1 MFDWKRKREPCVKT
15 ATGALP
21 LGQIHQFANAT
32 KVLKVELVFDSLVS
46 LVAKSSFRA
55 KKLSDIVFH
64 AYVNADA
71 NAEITRWWC
80 RYLQGCSVGFC
91 LNAKF
96 QAIK

>member
-32 KVLKVELVFDSLVS
+32 KVLKVELVFDSLV
-46 LVAKSSFRA
+46 AKSSFRA

-64 AYVNADA
+64 AYVNDDA